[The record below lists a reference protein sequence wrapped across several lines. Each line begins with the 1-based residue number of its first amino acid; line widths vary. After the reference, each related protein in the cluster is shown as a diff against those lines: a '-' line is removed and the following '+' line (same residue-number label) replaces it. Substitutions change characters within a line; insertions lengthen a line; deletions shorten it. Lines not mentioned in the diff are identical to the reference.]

1 MRSNILVLGLV
12 FGLSSCSGI
21 GIVADLGVLQA
32 KPEGSVAL
40 TDAGNVSNIEDFTN
54 DLADS
59 FGITDDVSTP
69 YGRVEVSG
77 LLATFTFS
85 GFIFGDN
92 SNGSLQNPYGTLP
105 QGSNID
111 SDYSLTNLK
120 GAATLDLFNLGFA
133 RVSPGVCLNLLE
145 VSTRSQ
151 VTGNPG
157 LNEDRTNLLTVPQ
170 LFLQTEVD
178 LGYVDLVVEGGWMEA
193 SLSDVSGRLIDI
205 EAILRV
211 RPIDH
216 LEVFAGYRW
225 LDLDADGI
233 QDGQAF
239 DNDIT
244 FSGFTFG
251 LGFSL

>member
-1 MRSNILVLGLV
+1 MRSTLLTLCLILALT
-12 FGLSSCSGI
+12 SCSGI

-40 TDAGNVSNIEDFTN
+40 TDAGNISNIEDFTN

-69 YGRVEVSG
+69 YGRVEISG
-77 LLATFTFS
+77 LIATFTFS
-85 GFIFGDN
+85 GFIYGDN

-105 QGSNID
+105 QGSGVD

-120 GAATLDLFNLGFA
+120 GAATLDLINLGFA
-133 RVSPGVCLNLLE
+133 RIAPGVCLNILE
-145 VSTRSQ
+145 VSTKSE
-151 VTGNPG
+151 VTSNPA
-157 LNEDRTNLLTVPQ
+157 LNEDRSTLLTIPQ
-170 LFLQTEVD
+170 VFLQAEVD

-193 SLSDVSGRLIDI
+193 SVSDINGRLIDL
-205 EAILRV
+205 EAIFRI

-216 LEVFAGYRW
+216 VEVFAGYRW

-233 QDGQAF
+233 QDDQAF

-251 LGFSL
+251 LGLSL